1 MTRIMRIAALLL
13 ALALVPA
20 GVAEEA
26 AQDAPA
32 AEAEASD
39 AAVAEQVEAVEA
51 EAGAEAVD
59 GEQPGAAFDPAQAG
73 YDGAWMDF
81 EDGFKLY
88 LPADWAYAKV
98 TEAQA
103 AAGLFYRACGADG
116 TQAVAVSWMNAGAI
130 STPRDLCASFE
141 ALGCVNVAAATLNGL
156 PVALFERS
164 EEDYRGAAF
173 FHPAYPGYILA
184 VYASPLGATADAII
198 ASITPLNP

>member
-39 AAVAEQVEAVEA
+39 AAVVEQVEAVEA
-51 EAGAEAVD
+51 GTGAEAVD

-73 YDGAWMDF
+73 YDGAWVDF

-98 TEAQA
+98 T
-103 AAGLFYRACGADG
+103 
-116 TQAVAVSWMNAGAI
+116 
-130 STPRDLCASFE
+130 
-141 ALGCVNVAAATLNGL
+141 
-156 PVALFERS
+156 
-164 EEDYRGAAF
+164 
-173 FHPAYPGYILA
+173 
-184 VYASPLGATADAII
+184 
-198 ASITPLNP
+198 